1 MIVLNLISCLILIV
15 PYAMLL
21 TDFKLIKFLL
31 SPTVTWFGI
40 RREAKYVEAC
50 ANSLKEVYCP
60 VRYHIHI
67 GNATSSITSSGCDR
81 LNVYNATKILK
92 RLCNENHRCSPDTST
107 TSLLYHKRFASIQY
121 MCKGKQYRNLYFLLQ
136 IHYYS

>member
-1 MIVLNLISCLILIV
+1 MIVLNLISCLILIL

-31 SPTVTWFGI
+31 SPTVFWWRKI
-40 RREAKYVEAC
+40 QAKSVEAC

-60 VRYHIHI
+60 VGDHIHI
-67 GNATSSITSSGCDR
+67 GNATSSITTSGCDS

-92 RLCNENHRCSPDTST
+92 RLCKENRRCSPDTST

-121 MCKGKQYRNLYFLLQ
+121 MCKGKQYGYSYLLLQ